1 MNANM
6 NKTMTAEELTNLF
19 TNATEE
25 QRQKIVEMMSN
36 NNVNNRNMDKTEK
49 FAEKIIKKEN
59 EKKDVFVKFLESKSV
74 NGVIFAPTQVGKSA
88 ATGAFIETCFKYN
101 TPVIVS
107 TDNKTD
113 QQEQLYYRIEK
124 DLAGAEVTMLKVTDK
139 KFEENL
145 KKCIKEKNKRFVI
158 FCLDNYSQIEK
169 LIMQLASNYVRY
181 SEMKE
186 IKRIAIIHDEADT
199 ITKDKD
205 TEHQNENQATSH
217 RKWLELRDLVNKNMG
232 SMDLKRV
239 FVTATPENCCM
250 LYNIECPDVMKLE
263 IPSCYTGYKNI
274 EHVDFE
280 DDLNIKKLL
289 RKEINRINEEETCE
303 AILYCIDRK
312 IVDGHDRI
320 LKSLAEDLKC
330 IVNTYNGNGIT
341 TFIRTISLGKKFE
354 HELKKCEIS
363 FTKKDKYYQIKNIS
377 IRKFYTIVKKIGE
390 RCVITIGKDLICRG
404 ISYVG
409 ENQNQPITATTMFY
423 KPGNTMHAVGICQTI
438 GRITGCAMP
447 DLHRRLYAPKDVYNT
462 YMNYNKNQ
470 ELYIKNIE
478 KGDEDTI
485 TKDIIEELVFDKYN
499 RNVDRMKLNLRMNM
513 KTPEEYSDSEDSES
527 GEESEETEIDG
538 VNLKK
543 LRIWIDGETLVGKM
557 INYLYEYGSMTS
569 EELKEGVKYEKSEQE
584 FRNNIDGGRG
594 LKCKYGKLWTARDNN
609 ISLNKSIRK
618 YIDKI

>member
-1 MNANM
+1 MNSEM
-6 NKTMTAEELTNLF
+6 NSEMKLKIEELLNIAK
-19 TNATEE
+19 NDKDREE
-25 QRQKIVEMMSN
+25 ITRMMSN
-36 NNVNNRNMDKTEK
+36 INVNNRNINKTQN

-59 EKKDVFVKFLESKSV
+59 EKKNVFVKFLESKSV

-88 ATGAFIETCFKYN
+88 ATGTFIETCFKYN

-158 FCLDNYSQIEK
+158 FCLDNASQIEK
-169 LIMQLASNYVRY
+169 LIMQLASNYIRY

-199 ITKDKD
+199 ITKDKNTD
-205 TEHQNENQATSH
+205 DINDNQATSH
-217 RKWLELRDLVNKNMG
+217 QKWLELRDLINKNMG
-232 SMDLKRV
+232 LIDLKRI

-263 IPSCYTGYKNI
+263 IPQCYTGYKSI
-274 EHVDFE
+274 EHVNFE
-280 DDLNIKKLL
+280 DDLNIKDLL
-289 RKEINRINEEETCE
+289 RNEIERINEQETYE
-303 AILYCIDRK
+303 AILYCVDRK
-312 IVDGHDRI
+312 IVDGHDRV
-320 LKSLAEDLKC
+320 LKTLADDLNC

-341 TFIRTISLGKKFE
+341 TFIRTTVLGKKFE
-354 HELKKCEIS
+354 HELNRHEIS
-363 FTKKDKYYQIKNIS
+363 FTKKGKYYQIKNIT
-377 IRKFYTIVKKIGE
+377 IRKFYTIIKKIGE
-390 RCVITIGKDLICRG
+390 RSVITIGKDLICRG

-447 DLHRRLYAPKDVYNT
+447 DLKRRLYAPKDVYDT
-462 YMNYNKNQ
+462 YVNYNKNQ
-470 ELYIKNIE
+470 ELYINNIQ
-478 KGDEDTI
+478 KGNEDTI
-485 TKDIIEELVFDKYN
+485 TKDIIEELVFNKYN

-513 KTPEEYSDSEDSES
+513 KKPEDIQYSDEEDSD
-527 GEESEETEIDG
+527 EEVNQIDRMQELINNWWGKKTIIGKVLKFVYDSETGVKETE
-538 VNLKK
+538 LKK
-543 LRIWIDGETLVGKM
+543 FIKECGSNDVKKMYHHLTTNTKEYKLVFERKSNE
-557 INYLYEYGSMTS
+557 ITNIKNEAREYIYM
-569 EELKEGVKYEKSEQE
+569 
-584 FRNNIDGGRG
+584 NM
-594 LKCKYGKLWTARDNN
+594 
-609 ISLNKSIRK
+609 
-618 YIDKI
+618 